1 MRRIH
6 RFAAGVVALAL
17 LLPLAARAQGEAW
30 PSRPVRL
37 VVGFPAGGPT
47 DIPARIV
54 AEKLRA
60 RLPQPVVV
68 ENRTGAGGR
77 IALDHVLSQPRD
89 GHTLLVCTY
98 IDALN
103 TLSASRPYALTDL
116 APVSQITR
124 AYYALVVPITL
135 PAASAAEFV
144 ALARARTEGMAFGHV
159 GGASMPN
166 LVARLFERLAGI
178 SMVEV
183 PYRGTPQVLQ
193 DLMAGRLQLF
203 VGPLVNTMP
212 LAQSGQLRAIGTTS
226 PERLAVAPE
235 VPTLREQGLDLVAYG
250 WLGICG
256 GAGIPPRV
264 VEALSRLVVEAVASP
279 EYRTAVEGTGAGAV
293 SSTPDELGQLMQATV
308 EQYGPV
314 IRSFGIP
321 LD

>member
-1 MRRIH
+1 MSPLTR
-6 RFAAGVVALAL
+6 ALAL
-17 LLPLAARAQGEAW
+17 CAALLPALPAAAQDAW
-30 PSRPVRL
+30 PTRPVRL
-37 VVGFPAGGPT
+37 LVGFPAGGPT

-54 AEKLRA
+54 AEQMRA

-103 TLSASRPYALTDL
+103 SMSATRPYPLDVM

-124 AYYALVVPITL
+124 AYYALVVPNSL
-135 PAASAAEFV
+135 PVRDAAEFV
-144 ALARARTEGMAFGHV
+144 ALARTRPEVMNYGHV
-159 GGASMPN
+159 GAASMPN
-166 LVARLFERLAGI
+166 LIARMFERQAGL

-183 PYRGTPQVLQ
+183 PYRGTPPVLQ
-193 DLMAGRLQLF
+193 DLIAGRLQLF

-212 LAQSGQLRAIGTTS
+212 LAQSGQVRAIGMSS
-226 PERLAVAPE
+226 PERLPVAPGI
-235 VPTLREQGLDLVAYG
+235 PTLVEQGIDLVAYG

-256 GAGIPPRV
+256 AGGIPPAV
-264 VEALSRLVVEAVASP
+264 VERVNRLVVEAVASP
-279 EYRTAVEGTGAGAV
+279 EYRAAVEGTGAAAV
-293 SSTPDELGQLMQATV
+293 SSTPGELGRLMQETV
-308 EQYGPV
+308 RQYGEV
-314 IRSFGIP
+314 IRAHGIP